1 MAGKGQVD
9 LEMQKFIL
17 AEQEKAK
24 FQGLVHNLTD
34 TCWDRCVE
42 KIGSKLDSRTETCL
56 VNCVERF
63 IDASNFVANRFAQ
76 IGHNWFFDA
85 WFILLMRESSVWE
98 WDICIRLKN
107 LHKHIKTLIYGQ
119 LVDEELGS
127 NWTSGVDKYSSF
139 DPWLLITL
147 TIFGTLHAENSLE
160 KNQIIT
166 F

>member
-1 MAGKGQVD
+1 MMAYFILLTDTWQGYLHLRKMAGKGQVD

-76 IGHNWFFDA
+76 IGQNWFFDA
-85 WFILLMRESSVWE
+85 
-98 WDICIRLKN
+98 
-107 LHKHIKTLIYGQ
+107 
-119 LVDEELGS
+119 
-127 NWTSGVDKYSSF
+127 
-139 DPWLLITL
+139 
-147 TIFGTLHAENSLE
+147 
-160 KNQIIT
+160 
-166 F
+166 